1 MKKKNHKHLKLRS
14 WVKYRIQEKKK
25 KKPAVIGELEDR
37 FGEILRIYPQIRE
50 MENIITLLLYFI
62 NFEGK

>member
-14 WVKYRIQEKKK
+14 WVKHRIQEKKNK
-25 KKPAVIGELEDR
+25 TAVIGELEDR